1 MRSGEEDAIDAI
13 AHHYATAARL
23 VHELGRVPGVPADID
38 DRAVRWLTL
47 AAERDLDQLIY
58 SSVRQRAEEA
68 LELLDLAGAPAS
80 DPRRLRLLLIRGRA
94 DSDVHELDQARL
106 DAAQVLDAA
115 AASGDLAMAAEAH
128 LLQGEIAQ
136 QAMNYPLA
144 ADEYRAAVDAF
155 RSLERRRPL
164 GGGAAL
170 VGHGRHPGQR
180 VRAGRGAP
188 RGG

>member
-1 MRSGEEDAIDAI
+1 M
-13 AHHYATAARL
+13 
-23 VHELGRVPGVPADID
+23 PGVPADID

-115 AASGDLAMAAEAH
+115 ECRPATWRWR
-128 LLQGEIAQ
+128 
-136 QAMNYPLA
+136 PRPTCC
-144 ADEYRAAVDAF
+144 RA
-155 RSLERRRPL
+155 RSPSRR
-164 GGGAAL
+164 
-170 VGHGRHPGQR
+170 
-180 VRAGRGAP
+180 
-188 RGG
+188 